1 MRKVIVV
8 KSPALKVASRRKW
21 NVLKSLLLLAV
32 GIGVGGLL
40 SFALNSPHGKVIRH
54 VPSFLVWPKLGTVV
68 YTASTSNDYRSGD
81 TSISTNA
88 NNTVVY
94 GGSIPSLVQLLKS
107 DSVEQRESAVD
118 ALQFFASKPANLRDM
133 MWAGAVPILQHILL
147 GGTENSE
154 RVTKFAVEVFCKL
167 LHKRK
172 AMESA
177 VPVLLATAR
186 SGPGYV
192 QSEAA
197 IALHSLAGDNKYS
210 HLVVQF
216 VVERLWQGTD
226 DVKTSVVEQ
235 LSQPVHKAQFWKDF
249 VAEDGIAALIPLLRD
264 GNSAAKR
271 SAGVVMSRLIDD
283 AGNRNIILRS
293 GGLPAMVPLLVQ
305 SGVGIDVAN
314 ALLLCTYSNTEST
327 GILYS
332 AGFLPVLQQLIDSPP
347 FMNPYIHVF
356 AALTICVNLAKDP
369 LVAAQMVNSSIL
381 PTLAK
386 ISAQGEVVS
395 GPEGKWN
402 EQAARILNYVSR
414 ASTRSTETT
423 SPATP
428 TNLRRRDP

>member
-1 MRKVIVV
+1 
-8 KSPALKVASRRKW
+8 
-21 NVLKSLLLLAV
+21 VLKSLLLLAV

-40 SFALNSPHGKVIRH
+40 SFTLNSPHGKVIRH
-54 VPSFLVWPKLGTVV
+54 VPSFLVWPKPGTVV
-68 YTASTSNDYRSGD
+68 YAASTSNDYRSGD

-94 GGSIPSLVQLLKS
+94 GGSIPSLVLLLKS

-147 GGTENSE
+147 SGTENSE

-167 LHKRK
+167 LHERK

-186 SGPGYV
+186 SGPDYV
-192 QSEAA
+192 RSEAA
-197 IALHSLAGDNKYS
+197 IALMSLARDNKYC
-210 HLVVQF
+210 HFVVQF
-216 VVERLWQGTD
+216 AIERLWQGTD
-226 DVKTSVVEQ
+226 VVKASIAEQ
-235 LSQPVHKAQFWKDF
+235 LANPQRKQFWKDF
-249 VAEDGIAALIPLLRD
+249 VAGDGIAALIQLLRI
-264 GNSAAKR
+264 GNPVAKIHSAA
-271 SAGVVMSRLIDD
+271 VVSRLIED
-283 AGNRNIILRS
+283 AGNRNIFLRL
-293 GGLPAMVPLLVQ
+293 GGLTAMVPLLVQ
-305 SGVGIDVAN
+305 PGVGEEVAN

-347 FMNPYIHVF
+347 STNPYSHVF
-356 AALTICVNLAKDP
+356 AVLTICVNLAKDP

-386 ISAQGEVVS
+386 VSAQGEVVS
-395 GPEGKWN
+395 GHEGKWN

-414 ASTRSTETT
+414 ASARSIETT